1 MITGQLANLV
11 AEHSRVTESA
21 KEQLPAVWA
30 EAAVQLAQLARSLGL
45 DGNRTD
51 DVLQDVYLTAWE
63 KAPPE
68 SSREELRRW
77 LFTVTANRCKLEHR
91 RQNRWQQVLSRLGQ
105 WRSGC
110 QPTLPETD
118 LVNRT
123 EERELIRLA
132 LDRLPASLRS
142 VLVLRYF
149 SGFNSKEIGKILELP
164 DSTVR
169 SHLRTARNELA
180 QALTQAGYTHE

>member
-105 WRSGC
+105 W
-110 QPTLPETD
+110 
-118 LVNRT
+118 
-123 EERELIRLA
+123 
-132 LDRLPASLRS
+132 
-142 VLVLRYF
+142 
-149 SGFNSKEIGKILELP
+149 
-164 DSTVR
+164 
-169 SHLRTARNELA
+169 
-180 QALTQAGYTHE
+180 